1 MIRSLYSG
9 VSGMKNHQIRM
20 DVIGNNIANVNT
32 FGFKS
37 SRANFQDTL
46 YQAIRSASAADADLG
61 GISPSQVG
69 MGMSVSSVTSNMGQG
84 NMHSTGRTLDLAI
97 QGNGWFAVSKSNSPD
112 LETNTFYTREGVFYI
127 DNEGNL
133 VNSNGYYLLDSE
145 EGIISLGTDGVATLS
160 ISEAGIITG
169 KDLNDNDLGPFTIG
183 LAMFPNQDGLERAGQ
198 NLFRQSAA
206 SGKPI
211 GDRLGEPT
219 VDGYGSISSHYLEM
233 SNVDL
238 TDEFTNMIITQ
249 RGYQAS
255 ARTITTSDQMLEE
268 LLNVKR

>member
-84 NMHSTGRTLDLAI
+84 NMQSTGRTLDLAI

-133 VNSNGYYLLDSE
+133 VNSNGYYLLDTGV
-145 EGIISLGTDGVATLS
+145 GIISLGTDGVATLS

-198 NLFRQSAA
+198 NLFHQSAA
-206 SGKPI
+206 SG
-211 GDRLGEPT
+211 DATLGEPT

>member
-9 VSGMKNHQIRM
+9 VSGMKNHQVRM

-32 FGFKS
+32 SGFKS

-46 YQAIRSASAADADLG
+46 YQAIRSGSAATTNALG
-61 GISPSQVG
+61 GVNPSQVG
-69 MGMSVSSVTSNMGQG
+69 LGMSVSSITGNMGQG
-84 NMHSTGRTLDLAI
+84 NTQSTGRTLDLAI
-97 QGNGWFAVSKSNSPD
+97 QGNGWFAVSD
-112 LETNTFYTREGVFYI
+112 GANTYYTREGVFYI
-127 DNEGNL
+127 DDAGNL
-133 VNSNGYYLLDSE
+133 VNSNGYHLLDSNGSE
-145 EGIISLGTDGVATLS
+145 ISLGTDGVATLN
-160 ISEAGIITG
+160 ISQGGEITG
-169 KDLNDNDLGPFTIG
+169 VDLQGNDLGPFTIG
-183 LAMFPNQDGLERAGQ
+183 LAMFPNQEGLERVGQ

-206 SGKPI
+206 SGELI
-211 GDRLGEPT
+211 NDSLGEPT
-219 VDGYGSISSHYLEM
+219 VGGYGVIRSHYLEM

-238 TDEFTNMIITQ
+238 TEEFTNMITTQ